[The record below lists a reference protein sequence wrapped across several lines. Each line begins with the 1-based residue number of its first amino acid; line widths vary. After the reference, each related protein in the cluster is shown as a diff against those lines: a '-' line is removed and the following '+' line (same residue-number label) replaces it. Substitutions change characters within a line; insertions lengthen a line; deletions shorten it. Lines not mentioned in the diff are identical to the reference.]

1 MKKYGKD
8 KIQNILSLIGSEEF
22 SPLSSGAGRLFD
34 AVSSIIGLCDRNT
47 FEAEAATALE
57 GSIKETDSNEIYPY
71 NIGLSV
77 PMVIDFSETIF
88 SIIKDLINKESVG
101 TISTRFHNTIVD
113 MISRVIGMI
122 SQKTLLKKVALSG
135 GLFQNSYILEKTIK
149 RLKDLG
155 FEVYTNQKVP
165 PNDAGISLG
174 QAYIARYLLT
184 TC

>member
-1 MKKYGKD
+1 
-8 KIQNILSLIGSEEF
+8 
-22 SPLSSGAGRLFD
+22 
-34 AVSSIIGLCDRNT
+34 
-47 FEAEAATALE
+47 
-57 GSIKETDSNEIYPY
+57 
-71 NIGLSV
+71 
-77 PMVIDFSETIF
+77 MVIDFSETIF

-149 RLKDLG
+149 RLRDLG